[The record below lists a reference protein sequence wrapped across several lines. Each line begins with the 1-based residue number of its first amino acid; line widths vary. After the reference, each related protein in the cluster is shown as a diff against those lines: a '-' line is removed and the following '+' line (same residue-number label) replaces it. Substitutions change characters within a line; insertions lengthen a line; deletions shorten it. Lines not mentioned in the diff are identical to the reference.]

1 MEGPLNATLAYD
13 GSLLAPLAIAYPS
26 APYIPLQVPCVD
38 VSILRKLAEDADPD
52 DAAVTVSAMFVLA
65 DSVPVKPFTVSEYVP
80 GATLAAT
87 LMLTLEEA
95 LAGFVPNVP
104 LMPVGHPDAASV
116 TPELKPFAG
125 ITVTVDVPVD
135 PAFAVT
141 AVEFSVK
148 FDAGGVPLTGP
159 KKIALATA
167 LPTVAASLMVTLP
180 LIFHTP
186 Y

>member
-1 MEGPLNATLAYD
+1 M
-13 GSLLAPLAIAYPS
+13 AIMYPS
-26 APYIPLQVPCVD
+26 APYIPLQVPWFD
-38 VSILRKLAEDADPD
+38 VSSLRKLAEDTDPD

-65 DSVPVKPFTVSEYVP
+65 ASAPLTPFTASEYDP

-95 LAGFVPNVP
+95 VAGFVPKVP
-104 LMPVGHPDAASV
+104 LMPVGHPDAANV

-125 ITVTVDVPVD
+125 VTVTVDIPVD
-135 PAFAVT
+135 PEFAVT

-148 FDAGGVPLTGP
+148 PDAGGIPLTGP

-167 LPTVAASLMVTLP
+167 LPTVAASLIVTLP